1 MEQIMCEKYISI
13 LKEELIPAMGCTEPI
28 ALAYAAAKGRELLG
42 CLPDKVLVKAS
53 GSIIKNTKSVIVPN
67 TNQMKGIPVAVAAG
81 IVGGK
86 AELKLQVISEV
97 TDEQVAGIQ
106 KFLEQVPIDV
116 EPLDNGH
123 VFDILIEQYA
133 GEEKSVIRIADYH
146 TNIIFIGK
154 NNEILLDKT
163 EGKQE
168 TRESERQDLSKEI
181 SLSMEDIWEFANEVN
196 LDEVR
201 ETIQKQ
207 IDCNWAIA
215 MEGMNQKYGAN
226 IGKVL
231 SDVYGDGV
239 QNLACAMAAAG
250 SDARMNGCEMP
261 VVVNSGSGNQGMT
274 VAVPILVY
282 AKHLKSEEETV
293 FRALVLAN
301 MIAIYEK
308 TGIGRLSAYCG
319 AVSAGAAAAAGIA
332 YLNGDDYDTV
342 IHTVVNALAASSG
355 IVCDGAKAS
364 CAAKIAISV
373 YSGLLGYEMYKRDQQ
388 FYAGDGIVAPGIE
401 ATLKNVGE
409 LASRGMYETNSEI
422 IRMMTQC
429 Y

>member
-1 MEQIMCEKYISI
+1 
-13 LKEELIPAMGCTEPI
+13 MGCTEPI

-429 Y
+429 

>member
-28 ALAYAAAKGRELLG
+28 ALAYATAKGRELLG

-429 Y
+429 

>member
-42 CLPDKVLVKAS
+42 CLLDKVLVKAS

-429 Y
+429 

>member
-250 SDARMNGCEMP
+250 SDARMNGCEML

-429 Y
+429 

>member
-319 AVSAGAAAAAGIA
+319 AVSAGAAAAAVIA

-429 Y
+429 

>member
-388 FYAGDGIVAPGIE
+388 FYAENDPRNG
-401 ATLKNVGE
+401 
-409 LASRGMYETNSEI
+409 
-422 IRMMTQC
+422 
-429 Y
+429 

>member
-261 VVVNSGSGNQGMT
+261 VVVNSGSGNQVMT

-429 Y
+429 

>member
-373 YSGLLGYEMYKRDQQ
+373 YSGLLG
-388 FYAGDGIVAPGIE
+388 
-401 ATLKNVGE
+401 
-409 LASRGMYETNSEI
+409 
-422 IRMMTQC
+422 
-429 Y
+429 

>member
-42 CLPDKVLVKAS
+42 CLPDKVLLKAS

-429 Y
+429 

>member
-53 GSIIKNTKSVIVPN
+53 GSIIKTTKSVIVPN

-429 Y
+429 

>member
-28 ALAYAAAKGRELLG
+28 ALAYAASKGRELLG

-429 Y
+429 

>member
-364 CAAKIAISV
+364 CAAKIAMEK
-373 YSGLLGYEMYKRDQQ
+373 YR
-388 FYAGDGIVAPGIE
+388 
-401 ATLKNVGE
+401 
-409 LASRGMYETNSEI
+409 
-422 IRMMTQC
+422 
-429 Y
+429 

>member
-133 GEEKSVIRIADYH
+133 GEEKSVIRIAEYH

-429 Y
+429 

>member
-429 Y
+429 

>member
-422 IRMMTQC
+422 IRMMTPC
-429 Y
+429 

>member
-168 TRESERQDLSKEI
+168 TRESERQDLSEEI

-215 MEGMNQKYGAN
+215 MEGMNRKYGAN

-319 AVSAGAAAAAGIA
+319 AVSAGADEAAGIA

-429 Y
+429 

>member
-168 TRESERQDLSKEI
+168 TRESERQDLSEEI

-215 MEGMNQKYGAN
+215 MEGMNRKYGAN

-355 IVCDGAKAS
+355 IVCDRAKAS

-429 Y
+429 

>member
-364 CAAKIAISV
+364 CAAKIAI
-373 YSGLLGYEMYKRDQQ
+373 YSIYHQYSWHVKQ
-388 FYAGDGIVAPGIE
+388 
-401 ATLKNVGE
+401 
-409 LASRGMYETNSEI
+409 
-422 IRMMTQC
+422 
-429 Y
+429 

>member
-28 ALAYAAAKGRELLG
+28 ALAYAAAKGRELLV

-429 Y
+429 

>member
-168 TRESERQDLSKEI
+168 TRESERQDLSEEI

-215 MEGMNQKYGAN
+215 MEGMNRKYGAN

-342 IHTVVNALAASSG
+342 IHTVVNARAASSG

-429 Y
+429 

>member
-388 FYAGDGIVAPGIE
+388 FYAGDGIVEPGIE

-429 Y
+429 

>member
-181 SLSMEDIWEFANEVN
+181 SLSREDIWEFANEVN

-429 Y
+429 

>member
-274 VAVPILVY
+274 MAVPILVY

-429 Y
+429 

>member
-373 YSGLLGYEMYKRDQQ
+373 YSGLL
-388 FYAGDGIVAPGIE
+388 
-401 ATLKNVGE
+401 
-409 LASRGMYETNSEI
+409 
-422 IRMMTQC
+422 
-429 Y
+429 

>member
-261 VVVNSGSGNQGMT
+261 VGVNSGSGNQGMT

-429 Y
+429 

>member
-1 MEQIMCEKYISI
+1 
-13 LKEELIPAMGCTEPI
+13 MGCTEPI
-28 ALAYAAAKGRELLG
+28 ALAYAAAKGREILG

-429 Y
+429 